1 MVVESARI
9 VKDPSL
15 QRWWSL
21 SGVRVQR
28 WTQWRMTVVLLLL
41 GVVAMV
47 WMVRWID
54 HGARAVVEVLV
65 GVEVGVAR
73 IHPVGR

>member
-1 MVVESARI
+1 
-9 VKDPSL
+9 
-15 QRWWSL
+15 
-21 SGVRVQR
+21 
-28 WTQWRMTVVLLLL
+28 MTVVLLLL